1 MAYDLNQ
8 GIGTHDV
15 EVDTVDVIEKGSDLI
30 VHVRVKFKDGE
41 IGDKDLYPIKSEKA
55 AQICRK
61 SLSAM
66 GFSMDNRDLGEF
78 QKNPALVKGNAVRVV
93 VDESEYKGNVTNRIS
108 WINAIPKPAS
118 KSLLDQANAKLRNV
132 KTDNASEAL

>member
-8 GIGTHDV
+8 SIGTHDV
-15 EVDTVDVIEKGSDLI
+15 TVDTIDIIEKGADLI

-41 IGDKDLYPIKSEKA
+41 MGDKDLYPVKSEKA

-66 GFSMDNRDLGEF
+66 GFSMDTRDLEEI
-78 QKNPALVKGNAVRVV
+78 QKNPEILKGNACRVV
-93 VDESEYKGNVTNRIS
+93 VDENDYKGNITNRIS

-118 KSLLDQANAKLRNV
+118 KSLLSQANAKLRNV
-132 KTDNASEAL
+132 KTDTASEAL